1 MMSQP
6 TLSGL
11 KVLDFTRVLAGPHC
25 TKIFRDLGADILKI
39 EPPGLGDLTRYSALG
54 ELGKSRYFYQQNSGK
69 RCISLDLNYPE
80 GQDIAKELCRNVD
93 IVVENFRPGTL
104 ASFGLGYED
113 IEKINPA
120 IIYVSISGY
129 GQNTTMSYRGAF
141 APTIH
146 AETGHIA
153 AMRAHHK
160 HSEEQSTKCDMLS
173 HADVYT
179 GLEAAIATLA
189 AVYHRTQTGEGQHVD
204 VSMAAT
210 MLFDNE
216 RAHAD
221 LTGDDAGAEPL
232 VLGATESPHLDF
244 IDGSQIVIS
253 ASPVFS
259 PIFPKYCA
267 MMRRSDLL
275 QDLRFISAGDRRK
288 NYLSFIEILQS
299 WVFTF
304 TSFDELESQVTEAG
318 LAVGY
323 VRTMADFAVGDW
335 ASEWEPTVDVQQ
347 KESEFKLPKGPWKFS
362 KSVVESPTIAK
373 RIGEDNKEVLSELGV
388 SDVAYEA
395 LVERGIV
402 FPR

>member
-1 MMSQP
+1 MGEP

-25 TKIFRDLGADILKI
+25 TKILSDLGADVLKI

-54 ELGKSRYFYQQNSGK
+54 DLGKSRYFYQQNAGK

-80 GQDIAKELCRNVD
+80 GQDIAKDLCRKVD
-93 IVVENFRPGTL
+93 IIVENFRPGTL
-104 ASFGLGYED
+104 DCFGLGYAD
-113 IEKINPA
+113 ILDLNPSV
-120 IIYVSISGY
+120 IYVSISGY

-146 AETGHIA
+146 AETGHVSSLQ
-153 AMRAHHK
+153 AHHK
-160 HSEEQSTKCDMLS
+160 HSKEQSANCDMLS

-179 GLEAAIATLA
+179 GLEAAVATLA
-189 AVYHRTQTGEGQHVD
+189 ALHHRTRTGEGQHVD

-216 RAHAD
+216 KAHAD

-232 VLGATESPHLDF
+232 ALGATESPCLEF
-244 IDGSQIVIS
+244 IDNTQIVIS

-259 PIFPKYCA
+259 PIFSRYCA
-267 MMRRSDLL
+267 MMRRGDLL
-275 QDLRFISAGDRRK
+275 QDPRFVSADTRRT
-288 NYLSFIEILQS
+288 NYSEFLEILQS

-304 TSFDELESQVTEAG
+304 SSFDELEAHVTEAG
-318 LAVGY
+318 LAVGF
-323 VRTMADFAVGDW
+323 VRTMEEFAVGEW
-335 ASEWEPTVDVQQ
+335 AQEWEPTVEVKQ
-347 KESEFKLPKGPWKFS
+347 KGGDFKLPKGPWKFS
-362 KSVVESPTIAK
+362 KSDVGSSIIAK
-373 RIGEDNKEVLSELGV
+373 RIGEDNKAVLMALGISETQYD
-388 SDVAYEA
+388 S

-402 FPR
+402 FPK